1 MGLDRFYIPF
11 ENPQKIR
18 SFFNVLTTLNII
30 FSLVPVILIDV
41 YGLAKYRWGN
51 QFYVSLIET
60 LVFSLSMIVVQIIEY
75 RSPKVDNPYLDAY
88 QGVNDYSDQIDEE
101 VRKRLAQALED
112 YARKLKQERDGA
124 QIRRTKS
131 MCDLGDRDKEEDDRR
146 VNTDP
151 LDHKKKK
158 LYEDRLNPYHQVL
171 DHDFPDNVYAEVGRN
186 LRSGQDRV
194 GKVQQT
200 GQRVMSAE
208 EYDRDYDSRMR
219 MMNMANMRGDQRN
232 YGKQGDYEEDPP
244 VMNKRRKNMRGRKG
258 KYYSQVDDEDQ
269 TFLEQERRL
278 IDGGADYDDEDEE
291 RLGMIEEE
299 SQHSTTQR
307 KPTEDETKLLSKS

>member
-1 MGLDRFYIPF
+1 
-11 ENPQKIR
+11 
-18 SFFNVLTTLNII
+18 
-30 FSLVPVILIDV
+30 
-41 YGLAKYRWGN
+41 
-51 QFYVSLIET
+51 
-60 LVFSLSMIVVQIIEY
+60 
-75 RSPKVDNPYLDAY
+75 
-88 QGVNDYSDQIDEE
+88 
-101 VRKRLAQALED
+101 
-112 YARKLKQERDGA
+112 
-124 QIRRTKS
+124 

-219 MMNMANMRGDQRN
+219 MMNMANMRGD
-232 YGKQGDYEEDPP
+232 
-244 VMNKRRKNMRGRKG
+244 
-258 KYYSQVDDEDQ
+258 
-269 TFLEQERRL
+269 
-278 IDGGADYDDEDEE
+278 
-291 RLGMIEEE
+291 
-299 SQHSTTQR
+299 
-307 KPTEDETKLLSKS
+307 